1 MPWEVAR
8 LGIFFDWALSNAAT
22 DAAFEVEMWILRCSN
37 GPPSSD
43 DHSDPLASIASFSN
57 FMITYTALEAER
69 LIVVRSVI
77 GPT

>member
-1 MPWEVAR
+1 M
-8 LGIFFDWALSNAAT
+8 D
-22 DAAFEVEMWILRCSN
+22 LRCSN